1 MKFAKTI
8 IIFLCFSIYLGISP
22 VYAVSDD
29 TGFELLDTKD
39 TPDLNGKAYHYRHT
53 ETGAEVVFLE
63 NGSEKLE
70 FSIGFKTPPIDSKG
84 ANHVLEHSL
93 LCGSEKY
100 PTKNIMN
107 YLNSNSLAEMINA
120 FTTDDCTYYSIKT
133 SNKTEYYNLIDVYMN
148 GIFHP
153 MLLKDENI
161 FKQQGIRLEYNNGK
175 VQYNGVVYN
184 ELKIKNLES
193 TENSINFL
201 SDKLYTEL
209 YGNTPPSFNSGGTVE
224 GIKTLSYDDLI
235 RVYNNYYIPSNSMT
249 YVSGKQD
256 IKSTLKTL
264 DSFFSEFSNQKP
276 DITFIDTKKL
286 PEYKISE
293 YNITDDTQTV
303 DIGFMSS
310 GAMMSESNE
319 ELYAREIIFN
329 LIIQKMNSI
338 NGKNFV
344 TGGNSGGI
352 SNSALLV
359 TEIPIN
365 EKDNIISAYNG
376 ILKQFSEEGFDENE
390 INSAVSEYISNR
402 KDPYIYGADLT
413 FFEGIM
419 YNNNPFYYTGISDI
433 ENYLKENPEFFKIV
447 LEKYFTQN
455 PYSKT
460 VISGNGNKSSEYD
473 NTLSP
478 SSEEI
483 EKIKNDTESFN
494 NWVDEPDSPEVI
506 ASIPFLTLNE
516 VKDTPIYYEPK
527 YEEVENIPFY
537 YTEKLSNDS
546 STANLLFPIQDSD
559 LNYIHLL
566 NSLLTRQAQKL
577 NISNVY
583 FDILSMESYNDENKF
598 DPHLIISF
606 SSPDNEIAELL
617 RKIMEFLNDAS
628 VWNQNDFEE
637 YLKTAPDEILR
648 NGYRDPFYLSY
659 ELMHSSQSSEKRLY
673 SSTRGSIGQGSVPY
687 YHFLKNTD
695 LYNSPQILTKLKE
708 MVQNII
714 LNHTPTV
721 EYVGGSGYD
730 DFKTAVCEYY
740 KNSKQA
746 ENSHI
751 NLPIGCYS
759 AAVITNIEDSNHF
772 MQAGYFSKNI
782 YTGKMNVLA
791 KVLTTKYI
799 LPTMR
804 GKYGAYGAGVSFDD
818 SGMVCSVAGLSDI
831 DLAIN
836 IWDGMGDYLKS
847 LNMTQ
852 KELDAIIVPV
862 VKEYDEYYNNSE
874 YGATMALTGKTNGD
888 IKKVRDEMLSTT
900 VEDLKQFAELLDKLT
915 AQKRIFAVLSKKAA
929 DNAEFKFAYYANSN
943 TLEITSRLK
952 ENPGK
957 YIKGDTDNTLQPNR
971 YLTRAETA
979 EIISRLLV
987 DERKP
992 VDHNEFKDI
1001 KTDDWFY
1008 DSVISVY
1015 EKQIMKGYDDKTFL
1029 SDNNITRAEFAAVF
1043 SKFIY
1048 DSADKSEI
1056 NYNDLDFNDWFY
1068 TSISKMTNCGYMNG
1082 YEDGTFRPNDCITR
1096 DEAFTVIDRMIST
1109 KYDKR

>member
-1 MKFAKTI
+1 MKLTKTFI
-8 IIFLCFSIYLGISP
+8 ILLCFSIFIGLNP
-22 VYAVSDD
+22 AYALDD
-29 TGFELLDTKD
+29 ETGFELLDTKD
-39 TPDLNGKAYHYRHT
+39 ISDLNGKAYYYKHT

-63 NGSEKLE
+63 NDSEKLE
-70 FSIGFKTPPIDSKG
+70 FSIGFKTPPIDNKG

-120 FTTDDCTYYSIKT
+120 FTVDDCTYYSIKT
-133 SNKTEYYNLIDVYMN
+133 ANKTEYYNLIDVYMN

-153 MLLKDENI
+153 MLLQDENI
-161 FKQQGIRLEYNNGK
+161 FKQQGIRLEYIDGK

-193 TENSINFL
+193 AENSINFL
-201 SDKLYTEL
+201 SDKLYTEI
-209 YGNTPPSFNSGGTVE
+209 YGNTPPSFNSGGTAE
-224 GIKTLSYDDLI
+224 GIKTLSYDDLM
-235 RVYNNYYIPSNSMT
+235 RVYHNYYIPSNSMT
-249 YVSGKQD
+249 YISGKQD
-256 IKSTLKTL
+256 IKSTLKLL
-264 DSFFSEFSNQKP
+264 DSFFDGFSNKKP
-276 DITFIDTKKL
+276 DIAFNDTKQL
-286 PEYKISE
+286 PENQISE
-293 YNITDDTQTV
+293 YNITSDTQTV

-310 GAMMSESNE
+310 GAMMSEGNE

-329 LIIQKMNSI
+329 LILQKMNEV
-338 NGKNFV
+338 NNKTFV

-365 EKDNIISAYNG
+365 EKDNIINTYNA
-376 ILKQFSEEGFDENE
+376 ILKQFSEKGFDCSEL
-390 INSAVSEYISNR
+390 NSAVGEYISNR
-402 KDPYIYGADLT
+402 KDPYIYAPDLT
-413 FFEGIM
+413 LFDGII
-419 YNNNPFYYTGISDI
+419 YKNDPFYYTGIS
-433 ENYLKENPEFFKIV
+433 ETEKYLKENPEFFRVI
-447 LEKYFTQN
+447 LDKYFIQN
-455 PYSKT
+455 PYSKI
-460 VISGNGNKSSEYD
+460 VISGNGNKSPEYD
-473 NTLSP
+473 DTLSL

-483 EKIKNDTESFN
+483 ENIKNDTENFN

-506 ASIPFLTLNE
+506 AGIPSLSLDE
-516 VKDTPIYYEPK
+516 VKNAPEYYEPK
-527 YEEVENIPFY
+527 YENVENIPFY
-537 YTEKLSNDS
+537 YTEKLSTDS
-546 STANLLFPIQDSD
+546 STASLLFPIQDSD
-559 LNYIHLL
+559 LNYIQLL

-598 DPHLIISF
+598 DPQLIISM
-606 SSPDNEIAELL
+606 SSPDNEITELL
-617 RKIMEFLNDAS
+617 EKVIEFLDNDS
-628 VWNQNDFEE
+628 IWNQNDFEE
-637 YLKTAPDEILR
+637 YLKTAPNEILK

-659 ELMHSSQSSEKRLY
+659 ELMHSSQSAEKRLY
-673 SSTRGSIGQGSVPY
+673 SSTRGSIGQGSVTY
-687 YHFLKNTD
+687 YHFLKGTD
-695 LYNSPQILTKLKE
+695 LHNAPQILTRLKD

-714 LNHTPTV
+714 LNTAPTV
-721 EYVGGSGYD
+721 EYVGGNGYD
-730 DFKTAVCEYY
+730 DFKTAVCEYF

-751 NLPIGCYS
+751 NLPVGCYS
-759 AAVITNIEDSNHF
+759 AAAITNIEDSNHF
-772 MQAGYFSKNI
+772 MQAGYFSKNL

-818 SGMVCSVAGLSDI
+818 SGMVCSVAGLTDI
-831 DLAIN
+831 DLAIK
-836 IWDGMGDYLKS
+836 IWDGMDDYLKS
-847 LNMTQ
+847 LDMTQ
-852 KELDAIIVPV
+852 KELDAIIVPI

-888 IKKVRDEMLSTT
+888 IKKVRDEMISTT
-900 VEDLKQFAELLDKLT
+900 VEDLKQFAGLIDELT

-929 DNAEFKFAYYANSN
+929 DNAEFKFAYYANAN
-943 TLEITSRLK
+943 TLEITPRLK

-957 YIKGDTDNTLQPNR
+957 YIKGDTDNTLPQDR

-987 DERKP
+987 DECKP
-992 VDHNEFKDI
+992 VNQNEFKDI

-1029 SDNNITRAEFAAVF
+1029 PDNNITRAEFAAVF

-1048 DSADKSEI
+1048 EVTDKSEV

-1068 TSISKMTNCGYMNG
+1068 TPVSKMTNCGYMNG
-1082 YEDGTFRPNDCITR
+1082 YEDGTFRPNDYITR
-1096 DEAFTVIDRMIST
+1096 DEALTVIDRMINS
-1109 KYDKR
+1109 K

>member
-1 MKFAKTI
+1 MKLTKTFI
-8 IIFLCFSIYLGISP
+8 ILLCFSIFIGLSP
-22 VYAVSDD
+22 AYALDD
-29 TGFELLDTKD
+29 ETGFELLDTKD
-39 TPDLNGKAYHYRHT
+39 ISDLNGKAYYYKHT

-63 NGSEKLE
+63 NDSEKLE
-70 FSIGFKTPPIDSKG
+70 FSIGFKTPPIDNKG

-107 YLNSNSLAEMINA
+107 YLNSNSLAEIINA
-120 FTTDDCTYYSIKT
+120 FTVDDCTYYSIKT
-133 SNKTEYYNLIDVYMN
+133 ANKTEYYNLIDVYMN

-161 FKQQGIRLEYNNGK
+161 FKQQGIRLEYIDGK

-201 SDKLYTEL
+201 SDKLYTEI
-209 YGNTPPSFNSGGTVE
+209 YGNTPPSFNSGGTAE
-224 GIKTLSYDDLI
+224 GIKTLSYDDLM
-235 RVYNNYYIPSNSMT
+235 RVYHNYYIPSNSMT
-249 YVSGKQD
+249 YISGKQD
-256 IKSTLKTL
+256 IKTTLKLL
-264 DSFFSEFSNQKP
+264 DSFFNGFSNQKP
-276 DITFIDTKKL
+276 DIAFNDAKQL
-286 PEYKISE
+286 PENQISE
-293 YNITDDTQTV
+293 YNITADTQTV

-310 GAMMSESNE
+310 GAMMSEGNE

-329 LIIQKMNSI
+329 LILQKMNEV
-338 NGKNFV
+338 NNKTFV

-365 EKDNIISAYNG
+365 EKDNIINTYNA
-376 ILKQFSEEGFDENE
+376 ILKQFSEKGFDCSEL
-390 INSAVSEYISNR
+390 NSAVGEYISNR
-402 KDPYIYGADLT
+402 KDPYIYAPDLT
-413 FFEGIM
+413 LFDGII
-419 YNNNPFYYTGISDI
+419 YKNDPFYYTGIS
-433 ENYLKENPEFFKIV
+433 ETEKYLKENPEFFRVI
-447 LEKYFTQN
+447 LDKYFIQN
-455 PYSKT
+455 PYSKI
-460 VISGNGNKSSEYD
+460 VISGNGNKSPEYD
-473 NTLSP
+473 DTLSL

-483 EKIKNDTESFN
+483 EKIKNDTENFN

-506 ASIPFLTLNE
+506 AGIPSLTLDE
-516 VKDTPIYYEPK
+516 VKNAPEYYEPK
-527 YEEVENIPFY
+527 YENVENIPFY
-537 YTEKLSNDS
+537 YTEKLSTDS
-546 STANLLFPIQDSD
+546 STASLLFPIQDSD
-559 LNYIHLL
+559 LNYIQLL

-598 DPHLIISF
+598 DPQLIISM
-606 SSPDNEIAELL
+606 SSPDNEITELL
-617 RKIMEFLNDAS
+617 EKVIEFLNNDS
-628 VWNQNDFEE
+628 IWNQNDFEE
-637 YLKTAPDEILR
+637 YLKTAPDEILK

-659 ELMHSSQSSEKRLY
+659 ELMHSSQSAEKRLY

-687 YHFLKNTD
+687 YHFLKNTN
-695 LYNSPQILTKLKE
+695 LHNAPQILTRLKD

-714 LNHTPTV
+714 LNTAPTV
-721 EYVGGSGYD
+721 EYAGGNGYN
-730 DFKTAVCEYY
+730 DFKTAVCEYF
-740 KNSKQA
+740 KDSKQA

-751 NLPIGCYS
+751 NLPVGCYS
-759 AAVITNIEDSNHF
+759 AAAITNIEDSNHF
-772 MQAGYFSKNI
+772 MQAGYFSKNL

-818 SGMVCSVAGLSDI
+818 SGMVCSVASLTDI
-831 DLAIN
+831 DLAIK
-836 IWDGMGDYLKS
+836 IWDGMDDYLKS
-847 LNMTQ
+847 LDMTQ

-874 YGATMALTGKTNGD
+874 YGATMALTGKTNVD
-888 IKKVRDEMLSTT
+888 IKKVRDEMISTT
-900 VEDLKQFAELLDKLT
+900 VEDLKQFAGLIDELT

-929 DNAEFKFAYYANSN
+929 DNAEFKFAYYANAN
-943 TLEITSRLK
+943 TLEITPRLK

-957 YIKGDTDNTLQPNR
+957 YIKGDTDNTLPQDR

-992 VDHNEFKDI
+992 VNQNKFKDI

-1029 SDNNITRAEFAAVF
+1029 PDNNITRAEFAAVF

-1048 DSADKSEI
+1048 EVTDKSEV

-1068 TSISKMTNCGYMNG
+1068 TPVSKMTNCGYMNG
-1082 YEDGTFRPNDCITR
+1082 YEDGTFRPNDYITR
-1096 DEAFTVIDRMIST
+1096 DEAVTVIDRMINS
-1109 KYDKR
+1109 K

>member
-1 MKFAKTI
+1 MKLTKTFI
-8 IIFLCFSIYLGISP
+8 ILLCFSIFIGLSP
-22 VYAVSDD
+22 AYALDD
-29 TGFELLDTKD
+29 ETGFELLDTKD
-39 TPDLNGKAYHYRHT
+39 ISDLNGKAYYYKHT

-63 NGSEKLE
+63 NDSEKLE
-70 FSIGFKTPPIDSKG
+70 FSIGFKTPPIDNKG

-120 FTTDDCTYYSIKT
+120 FTVDDCTYYSIKT
-133 SNKTEYYNLIDVYMN
+133 ENKTEYYNLIDVYMN

-153 MLLKDENI
+153 MLLQDENI
-161 FKQQGIRLEYNNGK
+161 FKQQGIRLEYIDGK

-193 TENSINFL
+193 AENSINFL
-201 SDKLYTEL
+201 SDKLYTEI
-209 YGNTPPSFNSGGTVE
+209 YGNTPPSFNSGGTAE
-224 GIKTLSYDDLI
+224 GIKTLSYDDLM
-235 RVYNNYYIPSNSMT
+235 RVYHNYYIPSNSMT
-249 YVSGKQD
+249 YISGKQD
-256 IKSTLKTL
+256 IKSTLKLL
-264 DSFFSEFSNQKP
+264 DSFFDGFSNKKP
-276 DITFIDTKKL
+276 DIAFNDTKQL
-286 PEYKISE
+286 PENQISE
-293 YNITDDTQTV
+293 YNITSDTQTV

-310 GAMMSESNE
+310 GAMMSEGNE

-329 LIIQKMNSI
+329 LILQKMNEV
-338 NGKNFV
+338 NNKTFV

-365 EKDNIISAYNG
+365 EKDNIINTYNA
-376 ILKQFSEEGFDENE
+376 ILKQFSEEGFDCSEL
-390 INSAVSEYISNR
+390 NSAVDEYISNR
-402 KDPYIYGADLT
+402 KDPYIYAPDLT
-413 FFEGIM
+413 LFDGII
-419 YNNNPFYYTGISDI
+419 YKNDPFYYTGIS
-433 ENYLKENPEFFKIV
+433 ETEKYLKENPEFFRVI
-447 LEKYFTQN
+447 LDKYFIQN
-455 PYSKT
+455 PYSKI
-460 VISGNGNKSSEYD
+460 VISGNGNKSPEYD
-473 NTLSP
+473 DTLSL

-483 EKIKNDTESFN
+483 EKIKNDTENFN

-506 ASIPFLTLNE
+506 AGLPSLSLDE
-516 VKDTPIYYEPK
+516 VKNAPKYYEPK
-527 YEEVENIPFY
+527 YENVENIPFY
-537 YTEKLSNDS
+537 YTEKLSTDS
-546 STANLLFPIQDSD
+546 STASLLFPIQDSD
-559 LNYIHLL
+559 LNYIQLL

-598 DPHLIISF
+598 DPQLIISM
-606 SSPDNEIAELL
+606 SSPDNEITELL
-617 RKIMEFLNDAS
+617 EKVIEFLDNDS
-628 VWNQNDFEE
+628 IWNQNDFEE
-637 YLKTAPDEILR
+637 YLKTAPDEILK

-659 ELMHSSQSSEKRLY
+659 ELMHSSQSAEKRLY
-673 SSTRGSIGQGSVPY
+673 SSTHGSIGQGSVPY
-687 YHFLKNTD
+687 YHFLKNID
-695 LYNSPQILTKLKE
+695 LHNAPQILIRLKD

-714 LNHTPTV
+714 LNTAPTV
-721 EYVGGSGYD
+721 EYAGGNGYN
-730 DFKTAVCEYY
+730 DFKTAVCEYF
-740 KNSKQA
+740 KDSKQA

-751 NLPIGCYS
+751 NLPVGCYS
-759 AAVITNIEDSNHF
+759 AAAITNIEDSNHF
-772 MQAGYFSKNI
+772 MQAGYFSKNL

-831 DLAIN
+831 DLAIK
-836 IWDGMGDYLKS
+836 IWDGMDDYLKS
-847 LNMTQ
+847 LDMTQ

-888 IKKVRDEMLSTT
+888 IKKIRDEMLSTT
-900 VEDLKQFAELLDKLT
+900 VEDLKQFAGLIDELT

-929 DNAEFKFAYYANSN
+929 DNAEFKFAYYANAN
-943 TLEITSRLK
+943 TLEITPRIK

-957 YIKGDTDNTLQPNR
+957 YINGDTDNTLPQDR

-992 VDHNEFKDI
+992 VNQNKFKDI

-1029 SDNNITRAEFAAVF
+1029 PDNNITRAEFAAVF

-1048 DSADKSEI
+1048 EVTDKSEV

-1068 TSISKMTNCGYMNG
+1068 TPVSKMTNCGYMNG
-1082 YEDGTFRPNDCITR
+1082 YKDGTFRPNDYITR
-1096 DEAFTVIDRMIST
+1096 DEALTVIDRMINS
-1109 KYDKR
+1109 K

>member
-1 MKFAKTI
+1 MKLTKTFI
-8 IIFLCFSIYLGISP
+8 ILLCFSIFIGLSP
-22 VYAVSDD
+22 AYALDD
-29 TGFELLDTKD
+29 ETGFELLDTKD
-39 TPDLNGKAYHYRHT
+39 ISDLNGKAYYYKHT

-63 NGSEKLE
+63 NDSEKLE
-70 FSIGFKTPPIDSKG
+70 FSIGFKTPPIDNKG

-107 YLNSNSLAEMINA
+107 YLNSNSLAEIINA
-120 FTTDDCTYYSIKT
+120 FTVDDCTYYSIKT
-133 SNKTEYYNLIDVYMN
+133 ANKTEYYNLIDVYMN

-161 FKQQGIRLEYNNGK
+161 FKQQGIRLEYIDGK

-201 SDKLYTEL
+201 SDKLYTEI
-209 YGNTPPSFNSGGTVE
+209 YGNTPPSFNSGGTAE
-224 GIKTLSYDDLI
+224 GIKTLSYDDLM
-235 RVYNNYYIPSNSMT
+235 RVYHNYYIPSNSMT
-249 YVSGKQD
+249 YISGKQD
-256 IKSTLKTL
+256 IKTTLKLL
-264 DSFFSEFSNQKP
+264 DSFFNGFSNQKP
-276 DITFIDTKKL
+276 DIAFNDAKQL
-286 PEYKISE
+286 PENQISE
-293 YNITDDTQTV
+293 YNITADTQTV

-310 GAMMSESNE
+310 GAMMSEGNE

-329 LIIQKMNSI
+329 LILQKMNEV
-338 NGKNFV
+338 NNKTFV

-365 EKDNIISAYNG
+365 EKDNIINTYNA
-376 ILKQFSEEGFDENE
+376 ILKQFSEKGFDCSEL
-390 INSAVSEYISNR
+390 NSAVGEYISNR
-402 KDPYIYGADLT
+402 KDPYIYAPDLT
-413 FFEGIM
+413 LFDGII
-419 YNNNPFYYTGISDI
+419 YKNDPFYYTGIS
-433 ENYLKENPEFFKIV
+433 ETEKYLKENPEFFRVI
-447 LEKYFTQN
+447 LDKYFIQN
-455 PYSKT
+455 PYSKI
-460 VISGNGNKSSEYD
+460 VISGNGNKSPEYD
-473 NTLSP
+473 DTLSL

-483 EKIKNDTESFN
+483 EKIKNDTENFN

-506 ASIPFLTLNE
+506 AGIPSLTLDE
-516 VKDTPIYYEPK
+516 VKNAPEYYEPK
-527 YEEVENIPFY
+527 YENVENIPFY
-537 YTEKLSNDS
+537 YTEKLSTDS
-546 STANLLFPIQDSD
+546 STASLLFPIQDSD
-559 LNYIHLL
+559 LNYIQLL

-598 DPHLIISF
+598 DPQLIISM
-606 SSPDNEIAELL
+606 SSPDNEITELL
-617 RKIMEFLNDAS
+617 EKVIEFLNNDS
-628 VWNQNDFEE
+628 IWNQNDFEE
-637 YLKTAPDEILR
+637 YLKTAPDEILK

-659 ELMHSSQSSEKRLY
+659 ELMHSSQSAEKRLY

-687 YHFLKNTD
+687 YHFLKNTN
-695 LYNSPQILTKLKE
+695 LHNAPQILTRLKD

-714 LNHTPTV
+714 LNTAPTV
-721 EYVGGSGYD
+721 EYAGGNGYN
-730 DFKTAVCEYY
+730 DFKTAVCEYF
-740 KNSKQA
+740 KDSKQA

-751 NLPIGCYS
+751 NLPVGCYS
-759 AAVITNIEDSNHF
+759 AAAITNIEDSNHF
-772 MQAGYFSKNI
+772 MQAGYFSKNL

-818 SGMVCSVAGLSDI
+818 SGMVCSVASLTDI
-831 DLAIN
+831 DLAIK
-836 IWDGMGDYLKS
+836 IWDGMDDYLKS
-847 LNMTQ
+847 LDMTQ

-888 IKKVRDEMLSTT
+888 IKKVRDEMISTT
-900 VEDLKQFAELLDKLT
+900 VEDLKQFAGLIDELT

-929 DNAEFKFAYYANSN
+929 DNAEFKFAYYANAN
-943 TLEITSRLK
+943 TLEITPRLK

-957 YIKGDTDNTLQPNR
+957 YIKGDTDNTLPQDR

-992 VDHNEFKDI
+992 VNQNKFKDI
-1001 KTDDWFY
+1001 KTDD
-1008 DSVISVY
+1008 
-1015 EKQIMKGYDDKTFL
+1015 
-1029 SDNNITRAEFAAVF
+1029 
-1043 SKFIY
+1043 
-1048 DSADKSEI
+1048 
-1056 NYNDLDFNDWFY
+1056 
-1068 TSISKMTNCGYMNG
+1068 
-1082 YEDGTFRPNDCITR
+1082 
-1096 DEAFTVIDRMIST
+1096 
-1109 KYDKR
+1109 